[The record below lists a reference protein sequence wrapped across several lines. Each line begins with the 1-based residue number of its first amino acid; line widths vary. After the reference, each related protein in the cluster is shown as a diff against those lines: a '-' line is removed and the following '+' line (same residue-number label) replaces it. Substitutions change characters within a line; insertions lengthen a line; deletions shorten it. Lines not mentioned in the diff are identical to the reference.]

1 MDTPLMALRKL
12 FKNKDHLVKHMKL
25 NSKHKSICP
34 QNMQNIVCG
43 LCGVS
48 TRVAQE
54 LLREEQDRNGLP
66 SS

>member
-1 MDTPLMALRKL
+1 
-12 FKNKDHLVKHMKL
+12 
-25 NSKHKSICP
+25 
-34 QNMQNIVCG
+34 MQNIVCG